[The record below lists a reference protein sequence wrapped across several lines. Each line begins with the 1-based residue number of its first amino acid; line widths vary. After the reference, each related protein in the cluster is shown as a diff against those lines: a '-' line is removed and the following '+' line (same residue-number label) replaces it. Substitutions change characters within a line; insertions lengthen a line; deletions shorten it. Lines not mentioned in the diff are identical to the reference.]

1 MKFISIREA
10 IKKGKG
16 KLAIRGWVYRERG
29 SNKFK
34 FIVLR
39 DSTNIVQ
46 CVLKKEDFFKNWR
59 EIDGIQ
65 IEASMEIEGTIKKDK
80 RAPTGYE
87 IHVKKYKLIGPS
99 DDFPIY
105 EDESFESLLDKR
117 HLWLRS
123 RYMTSIL
130 KIRSTI
136 FGAIHEFFRKNG
148 FYEFQSPLLI
158 PGIAEEAGTLFE
170 VNYYGKK
177 INLAQTWQFYAE
189 AAMYGLEKIYT
200 VAPSFRAEKS
210 KTSRHLTEYWHTE
223 VEAAWMNL
231 EELMDLAENL
241 VKYVIKKV
249 LKENKEELEILGRDS
264 KPLQNTLKKKWLRI
278 TYDKALK
285 LLKEK
290 KKLVIKW
297 GKDLRTV
304 EEEAL
309 VSLYKIPVFIT
320 NYPKQ
325 VMAFYK
331 PKDPKNPKTARC
343 FDLIIPD
350 YKELIGASERC
361 TDIEELIESLKRVGD
376 KPEKYKWYL
385 DLNKYGKV
393 PHAGFGLGTER
404 LIAWICG
411 LKNIKDAIPFPRTP
425 DRFTP

>member
-1 MKFISIREA
+1 MKFISIKEA
-10 IKKGKG
+10 IKKSKG
-16 KLAIRGWVYRERG
+16 KIAIRGWVYRERG

-39 DSTNIVQ
+39 DSTNIIQ
-46 CVLKKEDFFKNWR
+46 CVLKKEDFKNKWK
-59 EIDGIQ
+59 EIDSIQ
-65 IEASMEIEGTIKKDK
+65 MEASMEIEGTIKKDK

-87 IHVKKYKLIGPS
+87 IHVKEYNLIGPS

-105 EDESFESLLDKR
+105 KDETFESLLDKR

-123 RYMTSIL
+123 RYMNSIL
-130 KIRSTI
+130 KIRSTV

-148 FYEFQSPLLI
+148 FYEFHSPLFT
-158 PGIAEEAGTLFE
+158 PGTAEEAGTLFE
-170 VNYYGKK
+170 VNYFGKK
-177 INLAQTWQFYAE
+177 INLSQTWQFYAE
-189 AAMYGLEKIYT
+189 AGIYSLEKIYT
-200 VAPSFRAEKS
+200 IAPSFRAEKS

-231 EELMDLAENL
+231 NQIMDVGENL
-241 VKYVIKKV
+241 IRYIIKKV
-249 LKENKEELEILGRDS
+249 LKENKSELEILKRDI
-264 KPLQNTLKKKWLRI
+264 KQLQNALNKKWPRI

-285 LLKEK
+285 LLKQK
-290 KKLVIKW
+290 KITIKW
-297 GKDLRTV
+297 GKDLRTK

-309 VSLYKIPVFIT
+309 VSLYKIPVFVT
-320 NYPKQ
+320 HYPKGA
-325 VMAFYK
+325 MAFYK

-350 YKELIGASERC
+350 YKELIGGSER
-361 TDIEELIESLKRVGD
+361 DIDIKELIKSLKNIGD
-376 KPEKYKWYL
+376 KPKNYKWYL
-385 DLNKYGKV
+385 DLNKYGAI